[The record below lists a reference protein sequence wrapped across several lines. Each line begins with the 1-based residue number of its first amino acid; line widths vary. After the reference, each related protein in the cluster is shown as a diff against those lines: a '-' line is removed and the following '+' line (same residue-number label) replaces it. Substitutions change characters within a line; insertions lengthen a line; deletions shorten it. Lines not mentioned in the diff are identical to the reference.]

1 MDIFSQDNDET
12 AKRSLVN
19 YCFKYIEVLFS
30 SLPKQ
35 AEYRMELL
43 AFCHVFI
50 SYLPAYS
57 KIFNRYESFSCQK
70 QNIKFKAF
78 AGGHQLP
85 LITARVFLENHTYH
99 GN

>member
-1 MDIFSQDNDET
+1 MKQPSVPLSIT
-12 AKRSLVN
+12 ASNISK
-19 YCFKYIEVLFS
+19 FFFS